1 MLLWIILRNFR
12 TLDEYFDGIVYAVCV
27 GVGFGFVENIEY
39 FIASSDSIN
48 SRTLLPAHFFFAI
61 LMGYYVGRAHFEEG
75 MKRKKLLILALV
87 IPMIIHFT
95 WDFIIFNVDMF
106 YESDSILA
114 LLYIEFLLFYIL
126 LILIAVRYVKKNRKA
141 DAELRETARFEEIQ
155 RIKTEA
161 IAEYLS
167 EREKQMNEALKKEP
181 EQPQRQQSNEM
192 NNEV

>member
-1 MLLWIILRNFR
+1 
-12 TLDEYFDGIVYAVCV
+12 
-27 GVGFGFVENIEY
+27 
-39 FIASSDSIN
+39 
-48 SRTLLPAHFFFAI
+48 
-61 LMGYYVGRAHFEEG
+61 
-75 MKRKKLLILALV
+75 
-87 IPMIIHFT
+87 
-95 WDFIIFNVDMF
+95 MF